1 MLELYGKTPIDR
13 NQKLDLQNLKNTNK
27 TNDKQ
32 PEFSGLVKVNGEI
45 YRLAIWDNGKN
56 LSLKFQ
62 SKDEYQQYSNKSSQ
76 PKTVNDLQ
84 DDVPFQKG

>member
-1 MLELYGKTPIDR
+1 MS
-13 NQKLDLQNLKNTNK
+13 NQEDYFKDKNNVGTVWKNTNK

-32 PEFSGLVKVNGEI
+32 PEFSGLVKVNGDI

-62 SKDEYQQYSNKSSQ
+62 SKDEYQQYTNKSSQ
-76 PKTVNDLQ
+76 PKTIDDLK
-84 DDVPFQKG
+84 DDVPF